1 MSKGVMVMQRERPE
15 SDRLPG
21 RRCLWHILDPG
32 IPCRVASQQSP
43 TPFSR
48 ANSIFGIWLLAVKRI
63 VWRFFLGERRI
74 MQDHQLYQQIL
85 GITAPWRV
93 EHVELRLQE
102 GEVHVYLGHEP
113 QAAWNCP
120 ECQAECL
127 LYDHDSERSWRHL
140 DTCQYRTILHAA
152 PPRARC
158 PAHGVRVVRLPW
170 AEPHSRFTALFERLA
185 IDWLKAAS
193 QKAVADQLGLS
204 WDEVHGVMER
214 AVKRGLA
221 RRKREM
227 IGYLGVDE
235 KSFRK
240 GHKYLTVVNDL
251 ARGRVLYVA
260 EDRKQSSLDGF
271 WPTLTKEQREW
282 IAGVALDM
290 WDPYERSIRAHLPQ
304 AEEKMV
310 FDKFHVAKHLNEAV
324 DKVRRS
330 EHKEL
335 LAEKDERLKGTK
347 YDWLKGRDKFDLGAW
362 REFCQLRRG
371 NLRTSRAWA
380 LKEQAMKL
388 WDFTYPQAA
397 RKHFNWWYRWATHSR
412 LQPMI
417 DKAKML
423 VSHLP
428 NILTYLKHGI
438 TNATS
443 ESINSKI
450 QWVKYTARG
459 FRNVENFKNAIY
471 FHCGDLD
478 LLPRP
483 T

>member
-1 MSKGVMVMQRERPE
+1 MSKGEMMRQRERPG

-21 RRCLWHILDPG
+21 RRCLWHIFDPG

-43 TPFSR
+43 TLFPR
-48 ANSIFGIWLLAVKRI
+48 ARFIVTVWLLAVKRI
-63 VWRFFLGERRI
+63 VWGFFLGKGRAV
-74 MQDHQLYQQIL
+74 QDCQLYQQIL
-85 GITAPWRV
+85 GISAPWRV
-93 EHVELRLQE
+93 ERVELCLQE
-102 GEVHVYLGHEP
+102 GEVHVYLGHDP
-113 QAAWNCP
+113 QVSWACP
-120 ECQAECL
+120 ECQAECA
-127 LYDHDSERSWRHL
+127 LYDHDSQRAWRHL
-140 DTCQYRTILHAA
+140 DTCQYRTILHAE

-158 PAHGVRVVRLPW
+158 PEHGVRVVRLPW

-204 WDEVHGVMER
+204 WDEVHAIMER

-221 RRKREM
+221 RRKQEM

-235 KSFRK
+235 KAFRK
-240 GHKYLTVVNDL
+240 GHKYLTLVNDL
-251 ARGRVLYVA
+251 ARGRVLYIA
-260 EDRKQSSLDGF
+260 EDRKQSSLDSF
-271 WPTLTKEQREW
+271 WPTLTKKQLGW

-310 FDKFHVAKHLNEAV
+310 FDKFHVAKHLSEAV
-324 DKVRRS
+324 DKVRRA

-335 LAEKDERLKGTK
+335 HAEGDERLKGTK
-347 YDWLKGRDKFDLGAW
+347 YDWLKGRDRFDLAEW
-362 REFCQLRRG
+362 REFCQLRRS

-388 WDFTYPQAA
+388 WDFTYERAA
-397 RKHFNWWYRWATHSR
+397 RKHFDWWYRWATHSR
-412 LQPMI
+412 LKPMI
-417 DKAKML
+417 EKAKMFAN
-423 VSHLP
+423 HLA

-438 TNATS
+438 TNAAS

-459 FRNVENFKNAIY
+459 FRNFENFKNAIY

-478 LLPRP
+478 LSPR
-483 T
+483 TT